1 MSRNPLQE
9 SIKDP
14 RSLRLPINSQRSGSF
29 NSATMSRIGAI
40 ILLVILITTLGC
52 KLRNSKTTYF
62 EHPFSKNIDGG
73 DYLCIHVN
81 SSQFIQTCAGGCSG
95 YFSHDPV
102 YTLGNEDL
110 DYRANRSC
118 SGGRTRCCR
127 ALTKRRISVELN
139 FVCVNK
145 TQIRE
150 SDPFIDMVTI
160 LFYYN
165 NELLDQQEE
174 YTYKIMSEVVPN
186 QETATSCGCAACYG
200 PSGVSKTVCYNLA
213 QPS

>member
-1 MSRNPLQE
+1 
-9 SIKDP
+9 
-14 RSLRLPINSQRSGSF
+14 
-29 NSATMSRIGAI
+29 MSRIGAI
-40 ILLVILITTLGC
+40 TLLVVLTTTLSC

-62 EHPFSKNIDGG
+62 DHPFSKNIDGG

-81 SSQFIQTCAGGCSG
+81 SSQSIQTFAGGCSG

-102 YTLGNEDL
+102 YTIGNENL

-127 ALTKRRISVELN
+127 VLTKRRISVELI

-145 TQIRE
+145 AQIRE
-150 SDPFIDMVTI
+150 SDPFIDMVMM

-165 NELLDQQEE
+165 NELLDQQEK

-186 QETATSCGCAACYG
+186 QERATSCGCATCYG

-213 QPS
+213 